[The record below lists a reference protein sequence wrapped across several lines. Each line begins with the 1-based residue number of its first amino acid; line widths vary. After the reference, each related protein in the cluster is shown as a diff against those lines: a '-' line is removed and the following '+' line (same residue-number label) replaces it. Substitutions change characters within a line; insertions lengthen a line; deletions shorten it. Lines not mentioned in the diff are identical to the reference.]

1 MYDNKAK
8 VFSNFGN
15 KHYTELFP
23 GADVYFEKD
32 ILLACNSFRVLV
44 PTKAQVEKELN
55 IFEITVLRLLEIR
68 FFTNDELAH
77 KMGAEQDFVNF
88 IVVSLKERQYL
99 TEDSQLTTLAK
110 QLLGNVDDSE
120 AKVEYRAIR
129 IFSLKNTQQLLP
141 IICFDEKEIVT
152 GFVNHDKKVVEITL
166 GENAGDEQIRTLKY
180 YNSGKR
186 TLIKP
191 TNTEV
196 LRLLKNYMKIQSH
209 SAEKIVINSRQFT
222 IEFVGSVFV
231 HLKAVLQSNHLETHI
246 ISDGLLNNDSLLVSY
261 FENEENGIFFDN
273 LIESANRKQEDD
285 KNQGKILNQKYNAII
300 RLMANAVPF
309 NGETYDER
317 IKAADHNL
325 NAVRRM
331 YSALEWAAHFSLQ
344 RDPLSEVLCNRY
356 MTGSRNENKRL
367 TIAFAN
373 KAGFRIPKEG
383 EFKNWNILNF
393 ADRIKVSDYLKG
405 FDTNPNMDIL
415 LHLCIAKAA
424 SDPANTWNNLCGVM
438 PEILGERYK
447 QKKEEIEATANDANL
462 ESKTPGNDDTDQ
474 KENVKPI
481 KKDYPFDFF
490 RIRQLAKPS
499 RHYNDNEKLHI
510 TYDKACCW
518 YEKVEKI
525 IKILLPD
532 YASESNA
539 VHDPTKD
546 LINQNISAIASLKP
560 YFSYNKFRQMPKQI
574 QREVLNVAPSKD
586 EDILFS
592 EMEFVLSLCKIL
604 EGLLKEEIYLMD
616 IPINKRKSHADA
628 ITHIQMRLEGNSM
641 PPFISTVQERFYNAA
656 VKGEDATLGAYAL
669 VWAGHDNGDGHTGDF
684 LADLLATV
692 GELTKLRGH
701 GNKIALSVDKT
712 RLKELRNNVLDIIN
726 IMEE

>member
-88 IVVSLKERQYL
+88 IVASLKERQYL
-99 TEDSQLTTLAK
+99 TEDSQLTTLSK

-152 GFVNHDKKVVEITL
+152 GFVNRDKKVVEITL

-196 LRLLKNYMKIQSH
+196 LRLLKNYMKIQSY

-231 HLKAVLQSNHLETHI
+231 HLKAALQSNHLETHI
-246 ISDGLLNNDSLLVSY
+246 ISDGLLNNNSLLVSY

-273 LIESANRKQEDD
+273 LIESANRKQEND
-285 KNQGKILNQKYNAII
+285 KNQGKFLNQKYNAII
-300 RLMANAVPF
+300 RLMSNAVPF

-356 MTGSRNENKRL
+356 ITGSRNENKRL
-367 TIAFAN
+367 TIAFAK

-393 ADRIKVSDYLKG
+393 ADRIKLRDYLKG
-405 FDTNPNMDIL
+405 LDINPNMDIL

-424 SDPANTWNNLCGVM
+424 SNPANTWNNLCGVM
-438 PEILGERYK
+438 PEILGEKYK

-532 YASESNA
+532 YASECKA
-539 VHDPTKD
+539 VHDPTTD
-546 LINQNISAIASLKP
+546 LTNQNISAIASLKP

-592 EMEFVLSLCKIL
+592 EMELVLSLCKIL

-616 IPINKRKSHADA
+616 IPINKRKSHTDA
-628 ITHIQMRLEGNSM
+628 ITHIQMRLEGKLM

-669 VWAGHDNGDGHTGDF
+669 VWAGHDNVDGHTGDF

-712 RLKELRNNVLDIIN
+712 RLKELRNKVLDIIN